1 MNSVS
6 PERARKRSTRAAA
19 SSPRGETAGRSPPE
33 LLRAGKLESSR
44 AGIAVE
50 GGRLVHFLD
59 VVIFAFRPE
68 DGNEGASLP
77 AGQFR
82 GEVHGGEGLEEG
94 EEGAAEESGLLSGDD
109 RLRPGP
115 EEGDVGERLGRGP
128 RFAMVLLQPPVQKR
142 ADRPRGGRGPDVG
155 RESEVLRPGD
165 VEAAFEEASEG

>member
-1 MNSVS
+1 VNSVS
-6 PERARKRSTRAAA
+6 PERARKRSPRAAA
-19 SSPRGETAGRSPPE
+19 SSPKSR
-33 LLRAGKLESSR
+33 R

-82 GEVHGGEGLEEG
+82 GEVNGGEGLEEG

-115 EEGDVGERLGRGP
+115 EEGDVGERLGGGP
-128 RFAMVLLQPPVQKR
+128 RFAMVLFQPPVQKR
-142 ADRPRGGRGPDVG
+142 ADRPRGGQGCDVV
-155 RESEVLRPGD
+155 REPEVLLPEA
-165 VEAAFEEASEG
+165 VEAALEEPPEG